1 MGIWDMLK
9 NYNLKEMYAEG
20 KALNIVPKVGKY
32 LLNIAQGQVFIFQ
45 SLQKLLLKS
54 QGMIKYRI

>member
-1 MGIWDMLK
+1 MGIWDMLKK

-20 KALNIVPKVGKY
+20 KALNIVPKVVKY

-45 SLQKLLLKS
+45 SLQKLLLKP
-54 QGMIKYRI
+54 IRT

>member
-9 NYNLKEMYAEG
+9 NYNLKEMYAER